1 MKRSIFKLFI
11 FLSLVVAGCDN
22 ADDLLNQHIQGGP
35 IVYAGKI
42 NQIETQSGYHRVRVN
57 IYPAADVNRDRFV
70 LRWSVNNA
78 AKDSVVV
85 MYNDDNYDAD
95 IDGWFTVIDLPGVE
109 GNLLIEAQNFDRF
122 DNPSLLSTQGAF
134 IYGENYINTLLN
146 APVSFTEDGSQA
158 LFESRVGVV
167 GNLVSYELAGGQF
180 TEPVFTNAESLL
192 LAAYKPGG
200 ILRSKTVYR
209 MNGSDFDTLSHPEFL
224 ETQLPNL

>member
-11 FLSLVVAGCDN
+11 LLSLVVAGCDN

-35 IVYAGKI
+35 RVYAGKI
-42 NQIETQSGYHRVRVN
+42 NEIETQSGYHRVRVN
-57 IYPAADVNRDRFV
+57 LYPAADVNRDRCV

-85 MYNDDNYDAD
+85 VYNDDHYDAD
-95 IDGWFTVIDLPGVE
+95 IDAWFTVIDLPGVE

-122 DNPSLLSTQGAF
+122 GNPSLVSTQGAF
-134 IYGENYINTLLN
+134 VYGETYINTLLN
-146 APVSFTEDGSQA
+146 APVSFTEDGSEA
-158 LFESRVGVV
+158 LFESRVGAV
-167 GNLVSYELAGGQF
+167 GNMVSYQLADGQF
-180 TEPVFTNAESLL
+180 TEPVFTDAERLL
-192 LAAYKPGG
+192 LATYKPGG

-209 MNGSDFDTLSHPEFL
+209 MNDSDFDTLSHPEFL